1 MTADIIQNNLIQK
14 QSITKRSIF
23 ASSLDVFG
31 FLKREEMDATLNAH
45 DLLKA
50 AYKKLQAA
58 ESDLAQKTQRI
69 SELEKILTIDEL
81 SQLENRR
88 GFLTR
93 FKCELERTNR
103 KENMGGLLVMIDL
116 DHFKAINDTFGHSAG
131 DEAIRV
137 VGSYLKNTARNMDCT
152 ARLGGDEFIILM
164 PNTSMDIAFDRAH
177 KIGQN
182 LNNLNF
188 KWNGNK
194 VLIRASIG
202 LKEYKRGDTIESII
216 EDADNNMY
224 ADKEMKKKAV

>member
-1 MTADIIQNNLIQK
+1 MTADIIQHNLIQK
-14 QSITKRSIF
+14 QGETKRSIF
-23 ASSLDVFG
+23 ASPLDVFS
-31 FLKREEMDATLNAH
+31 FLKREELDARLNAH

-58 ESDLAQKTQRI
+58 ESDIARKTQRI

-93 FKCELERTNR
+93 FKSELERTNR
-103 KENMGGLLVMIDL
+103 KENLGGLLVMIDL
-116 DHFKAINDTFGHSAG
+116 DHFKTINDTFGHSAG

-137 VGSYLKNTARNMDCT
+137 VGAYLKNTARSMDCT

-177 KIGQN
+177 KIGQS
-182 LNNLNF
+182 LNNMSF

-194 VLIRASIG
+194 ILIRASIG

-216 EDADNNMY
+216 EDADNSMY
-224 ADKEMKKKAV
+224 ADKEMKKHAV